1 MGRDEDSNVERR
13 GIRER
18 KEDKRGRRSCLDFVH
33 TTGWRGKK
41 CKFEE
46 TIYIYIY
53 IWESIPSASLADLPF
68 QFQACSSHELP
79 NIVSV

>member
-1 MGRDEDSNVERR
+1 MEGRDEDSNVERR

-46 TIYIYIY
+46 TMY
-53 IWESIPSASLADLPF
+53 IWELIPSASLADLPF
-68 QFQACSSHELP
+68 QFQACSSRALP
-79 NIVSV
+79 DIVSV